1 MRTKVRVP
9 KLAETTDVIVVE
21 QWLVDVGDQ
30 VSVGAPIVSV
40 ETDKAVVEI
49 VSPVDGIL
57 VEILVP
63 ADEEAKTGDQLCVVE
78 H

>member
-49 VSPVDGIL
+49 VSPVDGTL

>member
-1 MRTKVRVP
+1 
-9 KLAETTDVIVVE
+9 
-21 QWLVDVGDQ
+21 
-30 VSVGAPIVSV
+30 
-40 ETDKAVVEI
+40 VVEI